1 MNTGKAIIEK
11 DKARQKNKLDLRAK
25 QGAMTHY
32 KDTLGEDSAEYRT
45 HKAELAVL
53 KFKKDDLS
61 TPQEKEQRARQQ
73 NKFSIRATEGSVS
86 ELTKKYGKGSS
97 EVANKRAELTTLKEE
112 RAKFSPE
119 TKKPLTPYQT
129 AQAAKREAYVQSS
142 ADNKK
147 SARENYLSRFRP
159 EIQEKMLTKK
169 EKEERNRT
177 STTSMAQNEPPKP
190 QGPANVVPPPA
201 PYISGT
207 APTSQVSMKFDYNTV
222 QEQLSSLANLLG
234 NIGPSSNIPL
244 AQAKSNAP
252 EKPIPSGPSPV
263 STATNQQTMSPVSF
277 DQKALDG
284 LVAFNVSFGSYVDK
298 LIGFQFPTIPDK
310 IEMNGKHTVD
320 VTVSGAAAFDALEDG
335 MKRLINQKI
344 GVKMAKIWEQS
355 GGKLG
360 EPQGTPDASGNT

>member
-11 DKARQKNKLDLRAK
+11 DKARQKNKLALRAK

-32 KDTLGEDSAEYRT
+32 KDTLGEDSAAYKQKEN
-45 HKAELAVL
+45 ELSAL
-53 KFKKDDLS
+53 KIGRGYLS
-61 TPQEKEQRARQQ
+61 TPQEDEQRARQK
-73 NKFSIRATEGSVS
+73 NKLAIRAKEGALGNYS
-86 ELTKKYGKGSS
+86 KGS
-97 EVANKRAELTTLKEE
+97 EEFKNKQAELTELKKE

-169 EKEERNRT
+169 EKEERNRASAT
-177 STTSMAQNEPPKP
+177 SIAQNENPKP
-190 QGPANVVPPPA
+190 AITTQSSQVEPPIDIEKQKKMQQMGRDYLANPTGKSESSQGPGS
-201 PYISGT
+201 YS
-207 APTSQVSMKFDYNTV
+207 
-222 QEQLSSLANLLG
+222 
-234 NIGPSSNIPL
+234 PL

-252 EKPIPSGPSPV
+252 EKQIPSGPSPV
-263 STATNQQTMSPVSF
+263 STTTNQQMMSPVSF

-284 LVAFNVSFGSYVDK
+284 LVAFNVSFGDHVNNLKTILDN
-298 LIGFQFPTIPDK
+298 FPSK
-310 IEMNGKHTVD
+310 IEMNGKHTVE
-320 VTVSGAAAFDALEDG
+320 VTVSGAAAFDAIEDG